1 MRFDADTALPLPT
14 TVDFAPGAATFP
26 VERTGNDTLL
36 IGPVRDIALPRGVA
50 AFGFHGAPGTPPS
63 LLQGQLDD
71 PDALEAIFQFQD
83 GAWLTFRPGG
93 LAILNSLTRI
103 DPPAPQFLSLSR
115 STRWA
120 GPLLYSPDRDVAIA
134 SGFTSV
140 AYTGLIAAMPEA
152 LLAQFANA
160 VTAIFAF
167 DNELG
172 GYRTF
177 RTTGP
182 SFLNDLE
189 TIHPFD
195 VFFVLTERST
205 SLAIPEF
212 LLPAG

>member
-1 MRFDADTALPLPT
+1 MIPATTPWAMLKVNGMTRIVSMAGRASEISSQRIFTTDPAMSTPT
-14 TVDFAPGAATFP
+14 TTSAGAVAKTGIDWIRGVRKRARRKQNAT
-26 VERTGNDTLL
+26 TTLAR
-36 IGPVRDIALPRGVA
+36 PVR
-50 AFGFHGAPGTPPS
+50 AP
-63 LLQGQLDD
+63 
-71 PDALEAIFQFQD
+71 
-83 GAWLTFRPGG
+83 
-93 LAILNSLTRI
+93 
-103 DPPAPQFLSLSR
+103 
-115 STRWA
+115 
-120 GPLLYSPDRDVAIA
+120 
-134 SGFTSV
+134 
-140 AYTGLIAAMPEA
+140 AAMPEA